1 MVVAAGEQSSGAS
14 KQHVKDASS
23 PKGASTSLHT
33 VALSSSKNPLR
44 STFPNITASYPGKI
58 AGPMHSFAG
67 CGDPVPSFNG
77 DVIDLILEHIFSRV
91 LESNATF
98 VNTGTDMMD
107 WLTMYVSSE
116 V

>member
-14 KQHVKDASS
+14 KPVQDAGS
-23 PKGASTSLHT
+23 PKGGTSVHT
-33 VALSSSKNPLR
+33 VALSSSKNALR